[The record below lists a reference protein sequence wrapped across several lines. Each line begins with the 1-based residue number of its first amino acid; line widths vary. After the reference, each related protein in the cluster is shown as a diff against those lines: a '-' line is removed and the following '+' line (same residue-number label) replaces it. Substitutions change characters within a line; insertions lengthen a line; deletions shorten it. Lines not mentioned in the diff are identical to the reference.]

1 MKEVQQSYA
10 MKSGINFSHSF
21 IQKPYCASSAYW
33 RGNSNLRGTRH
44 GPAHQKEPEPSWRFR
59 VSLFLSGKKGSFK
72 AQKKKQNNQ
81 SKMKMKE
88 VGM

>member
-1 MKEVQQSYA
+1 MLLNQVL
-10 MKSGINFSHSF
+10 IFPILSF
-21 IQKPYCASSAYW
+21 RNHIVPLLHTGE
-33 RGNSNLRGTRH
+33 GNSNLRGIRH
-44 GPAHQKEPEPSWRFR
+44 GAAHQKEPESSWRFR

-88 VGM
+88 VGT